1 MISLPSTRPRTGGHA
16 PHSTQPFGY
25 HHRGLQHHGEDREK
39 VRPRGPDG
47 DANREGCCAERG
59 GNFDVTLPLRTASGK
74 VIGALG
80 LTFKPQANEQEPAA
94 VERAKKMASEL
105 ER

>member
-1 MISLPSTRPRTGGHA
+1 M
-16 PHSTQPFGY
+16 
-25 HHRGLQHHGEDREK
+25 
-39 VRPRGPDG
+39 
-47 DANREGCCAERG
+47 
-59 GNFDVTLPLRTASGK
+59 RTASGK